1 MPQINN
7 NDVKITYEV
16 EGQGPPLVLH
26 HGLTGELDTW
36 REFGY
41 TDTLREQYK
50 LILIDARGHGKSD
63 KPHAVEAYTPETMTG
78 DIVKVLDDLGYEKAI
93 YWGYSMGSLIGFQ
106 LLRLHPT
113 KLTSL
118 VLGGMSSNQESAR
131 DRAGYENTRIFIETG
146 HREGADSA
154 IALRERAGVVIDESV
169 KQYYRGL
176 DWHAVYAAYYGL
188 RGFHIVEDLLP
199 NCELPCL
206 WYAGTLD
213 PFYDGARRGAGLMRS
228 AQFVSIHGTDH
239 NGTMFNSGLVLPHVK
254 RFLSGVS

>member
-1 MPQINN
+1 
-7 NDVKITYEV
+7 
-16 EGQGPPLVLH
+16 
-26 HGLTGELDTW
+26 
-36 REFGY
+36 
-41 TDTLREQYK
+41 
-50 LILIDARGHGKSD
+50 
-63 KPHAVEAYTPETMTG
+63 MTG
-78 DIVKVLDDLGYEKAI
+78 DIVKVLDDVGYEKAM

-118 VLGGMSSNQESAR
+118 VLGGMSCNQESAR
-131 DRAGYENTRIFIETG
+131 DRAGYKNTRIFIETG

-228 AQFVSIHGTDH
+228 AQFVSIPGTDH